1 MASGFF
7 AILDDISMLMDDVA
21 SMSKIATKK
30 TAGILGDDLA
40 VNAEKATG
48 FVASRELP
56 VLWAIIKGSFLNK
69 LIILPIA
76 FLLSAFLPIAV
87 TIILVLGG
95 VYLAYEGAE
104 KIIEYFF
111 HHKDSEPEAEVQ
123 PVTQAELPELEKN
136 KIRQAVLTDFIL
148 SIEIVIIALSTVVGE
163 PLLTQVLVVSAI
175 AILATIGVYGI
186 VALIVRMDD
195 IGCRLINWKD
205 GDDGLSDKVGR
216 FMVNALPWVIKG
228 LSVIGTLALLLV
240 SGGIFNHNLEFMHH
254 FLQGIP
260 SLLKDFVVGLVVGSV
275 AVGCLK
281 FIGKLVA

>member
-1 MASGFF
+1 
-7 AILDDISMLMDDVA
+7 MLMDDVA

-48 FVASRELP
+48 FMASRELP

-148 SIEIVIIALSTVVGE
+148 SIEIVIIALSTV
-163 PLLTQVLVVSAI
+163 PLSFAWMTLDADLSTGRTGMMV
-175 AILATIGVYGI
+175 
-186 VALIVRMDD
+186 
-195 IGCRLINWKD
+195 CRTRW
-205 GDDGLSDKVGR
+205 GGLWS
-216 FMVNALPWVIKG
+216 MPC
-228 LSVIGTLALLLV
+228 
-240 SGGIFNHNLEFMHH
+240 
-254 FLQGIP
+254 P
-260 SLLKDFVVGLVVGSV
+260 GS
-275 AVGCLK
+275 
-281 FIGKLVA
+281 